1 MAVIEFQT
9 HTKNELAG
17 VDWAKNIDEYRFS
30 PTPLLY
36 MIFFLLIVRVR
47 LKRFSQVWCQFDE
60 KRIYLHKRI
69 GKDNL
74 KASTDN
80 FDSEISKGTTLFLQL
95 PSPPPLLRS
104 CGIMTLRQ
112 HGSQMLILGIIA
124 CYSFGECS
132 VVLG

>member
-47 LKRFSQVWCQFDE
+47 LKRFSQVWCQFNE

-95 PSPPPLLRS
+95 PSPPPFTPLPWDHDSKTTWQPNAHTWHHCLLF
-104 CGIMTLRQ
+104 LW
-112 HGSQMLILGIIA
+112 
-124 CYSFGECS
+124 
-132 VVLG
+132 